1 MTNGWAPNSWREKQ
15 VLQIPKYPN
24 QELLVKAEQIIA
36 KQAPLIFAGEARNL
50 KKHLAK
56 VCRGEAFLLQGGD
69 CAESFRDFSANNVKD
84 NFKIILQMSIILTFA
99 GSMPVVKIAY
109 GWAICKTSLI

>member
-50 KKHLAK
+50 
-56 VCRGEAFLLQGGD
+56 
-69 CAESFRDFSANNVKD
+69 
-84 NFKIILQMSIILTFA
+84 
-99 GSMPVVKIAY
+99 
-109 GWAICKTSLI
+109 